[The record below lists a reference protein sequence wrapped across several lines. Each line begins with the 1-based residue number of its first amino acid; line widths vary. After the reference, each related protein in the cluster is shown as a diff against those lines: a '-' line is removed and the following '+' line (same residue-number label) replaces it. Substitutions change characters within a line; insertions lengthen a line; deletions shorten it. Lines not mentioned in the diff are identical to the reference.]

1 MELPADAG
9 LSAEG
14 GNQEVGSERVARKH
28 GTRALGR
35 SGRSIVGKIVLLIVA
50 GLLFLL
56 LLLLLLLLF
65 QTRPDLDLNLQP

>member
-1 MELPADAG
+1 
-9 LSAEG
+9 
-14 GNQEVGSERVARKH
+14 
-28 GTRALGR
+28 
-35 SGRSIVGKIVLLIVA
+35 VA